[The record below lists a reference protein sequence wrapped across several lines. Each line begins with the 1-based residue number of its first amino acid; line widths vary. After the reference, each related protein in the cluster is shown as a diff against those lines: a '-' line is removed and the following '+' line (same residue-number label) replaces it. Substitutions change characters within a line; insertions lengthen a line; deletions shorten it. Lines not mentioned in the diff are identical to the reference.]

1 MSTSYGEGG
10 RPSTQNQHLLEEFKR
25 KFAASTS
32 YGQQLLDLFSR
43 SGAGVWRCEQDTT
56 AGQPRWWLNV
66 TLPEN
71 LQEMFDL
78 RLEVQ
83 VLYAEYNRVEPRA
96 LSMLQQRMSKDLRLE
111 PGIAMVASNDNTVAQ
126 MAQRRRGEL
135 SLVDIT
141 LNELSSDKRDL
152 RSRISTV
159 LTAIDHFD
167 STNPIQEPSAFFGR
181 KAEIDQLTQALNRG
195 QSVGIFGLRKAGKT
209 SLMNS
214 LQRLRQDAGRPVVK
228 IDVSEVSSADEF
240 KLRLLERAWDAV
252 ERGTPADGAKRSRLR
267 LRLLDSTGRARSD
280 VSNISLHWTEDLR
293 QLIARA
299 ERRIELFIDEI
310 DQAYPLRKQFGD
322 ETDALF
328 QAIVQLRG
336 LVQAGAESNTGI
348 VLLCAGVDPSIF
360 EQALLD
366 GRDNLIYKLV
376 RLLWLSPMS
385 RDEMAEMVRQLG
397 KRTAVRFQGHEVVDK
412 LYQEFG
418 GHPLLTRKAC
428 SLAIEGRDPAELPF
442 HLNVLRLEA
451 ALEKRGV
458 ASVADQARDVFRSFR
473 EWFPDESLVLSLIWS
488 TDRDD
493 RELGRALL
501 SELPD
506 GLIHAKAY
514 GLVFDDETPRIRAL
528 LPAITG
534 VQ

>member
-1 MSTSYGEGG
+1 MSTSFSEGG
-10 RPSTQNQHLLEEFKR
+10 RAYTQNQHLLEDFKR
-25 KFAASTS
+25 KFAASTAH
-32 YGQQLLDLFSR
+32 GQQLLDLFSR
-43 SGAGVWRCEQDTT
+43 SGAGVWRCEQDIT
-56 AGQPRWWLNV
+56 AGQPRWWLNI
-66 TLPEN
+66 TLPQN

-78 RLEVQ
+78 RLEVL
-83 VLYAEYNRVEPRA
+83 VLYAEYNRVEPRT

-111 PGIAMVASNDNTVAQ
+111 PGIAMVASSDQTVAQ

-135 SLVDIT
+135 SLVDIN
-141 LNELSSDKRDL
+141 LKELTSDKRDL

-159 LTAIDHFD
+159 LTAVDHFD

-214 LQRLRQDAGRPVVK
+214 LQRLRQDSGKPVVK
-228 IDVSEVSSADEF
+228 IDISEVGSADEF
-240 KLRLLERAWDAV
+240 KLRLLERTWDVV
-252 ERGTPADGAKRSRLR
+252 EGDGRTGGGRRPRLR

-280 VSNISLHWTEDLR
+280 LTNVSFHWTEDLR

-299 ERRIELFIDEI
+299 ERRIELFIDEV
-310 DQAYPLRKQFGD
+310 DQAYPLRRQFGD
-322 ETDALF
+322 ETEALF

-336 LVQAGAESNTGI
+336 LVQAGAESDAGI

-360 EQALLD
+360 EQPLLD

-376 RLLWLSPMS
+376 RLLWLSPMN
-385 RDEMAEMVRQLG
+385 RDEMAEMIRQLG

-428 SLAIEGRDPAELPF
+428 SLAIEGRDPSELPF
-442 HLNVLRLEA
+442 HLNVLRLDS
-451 ALEKRGV
+451 ALGRRGV

-473 EWFPDESLVLSLIWS
+473 EWFPDEAQVLSLIWS
-488 TDRDD
+488 TDRED
-493 RELGRALL
+493 RELGQAFL

-514 GLVFDDETPRIRAL
+514 GIMFDDETPRIRAL

-534 VQ
+534 LL